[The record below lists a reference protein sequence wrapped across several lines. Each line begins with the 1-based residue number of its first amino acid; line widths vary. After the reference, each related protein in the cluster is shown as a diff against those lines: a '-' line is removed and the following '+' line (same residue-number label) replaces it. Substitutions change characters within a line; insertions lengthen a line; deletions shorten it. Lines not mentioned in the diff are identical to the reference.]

1 MQTSVDLSPA
11 HHEEPPAGKT
21 RGRRVARRLALVI
34 LLAGVTGGLAFVIH
48 AGIESRQRSA
58 SELRTATLEAAVPT
72 VAVVRPKFETA
83 PEEIVLPGNVQ
94 AFIST
99 PIYARTNGYLRRW
112 YFDIGSH
119 VRAGE
124 LLADIETPEI
134 DQQLDQSRADLATAQ
149 ANYKLAQST
158 AARYQ
163 NLLKSD
169 SVSRQDTDEKIGDM
183 EARKAV
189 VDSAAANVRR
199 LEETVRF
206 QKIYAP
212 FDGVI
217 TARNVDTGAL
227 INSGANA
234 PGKELFDL
242 SATDRLRVFV
252 NIPQTYLRSA
262 VAGAAAYLTAT
273 ELPGRQFAGRI
284 VRNSEAID
292 PASRTLLTEVDVD
305 NRSGVL
311 LPGQYVSVHL
321 ASGGKH
327 RAVIIP
333 VNTLMFR
340 SEGLR
345 VAVVR
350 DGKAVLTPITIGRDF
365 GNSVEVLTGV
375 TTTDQVIE
383 NPSDSL
389 TSGTPVRI
397 AGTGDP
403 GTSAKGGSRQ

>member
-1 MQTSVDLSPA
+1 MLIMF
-11 HHEEPPAGKT
+11 
-21 RGRRVARRLALVI
+21 LAAI
-34 LLAGVTGGLAFVIH
+34 TGGLAFVIH

-58 SELRTATLEAAVPT
+58 AELPNGNIGCGRSYRIRCSAC
-72 VAVVRPKFETA
+72 VRNT
-83 PEEIVLPGNVQ
+83 PEEIVPYQQCASVH
-94 AFIST
+94 FDS
-99 PIYARTNGYLRRW
+99 IYARTNGYLRRW

-119 VRAGE
+119 VHAGE

-134 DQQLDQSRADLATAQ
+134 DQQLDQSRADLATSQ

-183 EARKAV
+183 EARKAA

-199 LEETVRF
+199 LEETARF
-206 QKIYAP
+206 QKVYAP

-252 NIPQTYLRSA
+252 NLPQTYLRSA
-262 VAGAAAYLTAT
+262 VSGAAAYLTAA

-305 NRSGVL
+305 NRSGAL

-345 VAVVR
+345 VALVR

-375 TTTDQVIE
+375 TTRDQVIE

-389 TSGTPVRI
+389 TSGTRVRV
-397 AGTGDP
+397 AGTRDAGAP
-403 GTSAKGGSRQ
+403 SEGGTRK